1 LLAAIIPREFLEYPM
16 TAAPASV
23 SSTSA
28 GALSAFLRGVERRAL
43 VVAELQTGDPA
54 RAEQALVA
62 VMRAFAAVASDLPM
76 AQWPPRFWTLL
87 AARQALRNTPGGHWE
102 GALAHL
108 GDLSPLVRLAL
119 LLRIGAGLDEDTAAR
134 LLDTDVNGYQH
145 WLAEACP
152 RDAGGQPDA
161 LGWRELAEQ
170 VQQRI
175 RDLPAQRLK
184 ELQQPVAAMSG
195 PGAPGWRAPQADS
208 REGAPPRRRPAR
220 PRRWRG
226 PLILVGTVLVLLMA
240 LLGWRHWQDRVQ
252 DVSAPVPEGAVGD
265 AGPVTVEML
274 QSKAPKVAAAST
286 DPMAADDAAMLAD
299 ADFPLLADADL
310 HAWFAAGGPLPVDES
325 QPRPVRPEPL
335 ATRLETA
342 AADE

>member
-1 LLAAIIPREFLEYPM
+1 M
-16 TAAPASV
+16 TAAPASL

-43 VVAELQTGDPA
+43 VLAELQTGDAA

-76 AQWPPRFWTLL
+76 AQWPPRFWALL
-87 AARQALRNTPGGHWE
+87 AARQALRDTPDGRWD

-108 GDLSPLVRLAL
+108 GSLPPLVRLAL

-134 LLDTDVNGYQH
+134 LLDTDVDTYQH

-152 RDAGGQPDA
+152 RDAAGRPDA
-161 LGWRELAEQ
+161 QGWRQLAEQ

-175 RDLPAQRLK
+175 RELPAQRLK
-184 ELQQPVAAMSG
+184 QLQQPAAAA
-195 PGAPGWRAPQADS
+195 PAGAPARTWRAPVADHREQAP
-208 REGAPPRRRPAR
+208 PPRRRPSS

-226 PLILVGTVLVLLMA
+226 PAILLGTVLVLLLGA
-240 LLGWRHWQDRVQ
+240 LGWRHWSTQALPPL
-252 DVSAPVPEGAVGD
+252 APVPEGAVGD
-265 AGPVTVEML
+265 AGPVRVEPL
-274 QSKAPKVAAAST
+274 NNDAPKVPAAGT

-310 HAWFAAGGPLPVDES
+310 HAWTAAGAPLPVDES
-325 QPRPVRPEPL
+325 EAKPSRPEPL
-335 ATRLETA
+335 APALETA